1 MTLKF
6 GEKVFLLFL
15 FQAGIDIFLQNLEI
29 KMQKLSFLEW
39 VEQIM
44 FDNFWF
50 RNSFMKSSLK
60 YINAAAMNR
69 FIIYE
74 SHFKFIS
81 QKISFMIAKPEP
93 LLISLIWIRFL

>member
-1 MTLKF
+1 M
-6 GEKVFLLFL
+6 

-74 SHFKFIS
+74 CLFKFIS
-81 QKISFMIAKPEP
+81 QKASFMIAEP
-93 LLISLIWIRFL
+93 VM